1 MQVYIIYLIEL
12 IIISIVFFKSQYKRG
27 TGFGSIPIIYL
38 NSIYTIDIQLS
49 MTIIHFYY
57 HIENLLS
64 VFFFIFLLI

>member
-1 MQVYIIYLIEL
+1 MSLIEL

-27 TGFGSIPIIYL
+27 TGFGGIPIIYL
-38 NSIYTIDIQLS
+38 KLIHIINIQTF
-49 MTIIHFYY
+49 MTIMQFYY